1 MVMASDW
8 GETWGLSAN
17 EALASGVPVILSD
30 RCGCA
35 EDLSFATKE
44 ARVFQI
50 GNVKQ
55 LAELIGDGRW
65 KMGDGPTSLQ
75 ASRTREELRRVESEG
90 SGRRELM
97 RVMREKFDAKNTIAT
112 VKRLLV

>member
-35 EDLSFATKE
+35 EDLSSATDHAK
-44 ARVFQI
+44 VFPMGDIQR
-50 GNVKQ
+50 
-55 LAELIGDGRW
+55 LAELVADGRW
-65 KMGDGPTSLQ
+65 KMGDGE
-75 ASRTREELRRVESEG
+75 RTVEQRRS
-90 SGRRELM
+90 LM
-97 RVMREKFDAKNTIAT
+97 RVMREKFDAENTIAT

>member
-1 MVMASDW
+1 MVLTSDW

-35 EDLSFATKE
+35 EDLSSATDQAKIFE
-44 ARVFQI
+44 M

-65 KMGDGPTSLQ
+65 KMEVGEK
-75 ASRTREELRRVESEG
+75 SRNRRKAVIA
-90 SGRRELM
+90 
-97 RVMREKFDAKNTIAT
+97 VMREKFDAENTIAI

>member
-30 RCGCA
+30 QCGCG
-35 EDLSFATKE
+35 EDLSSATAE
-44 ARVFQI
+44 AKVFP
-50 GNVKQ
+50 
-55 LAELIGDGRW
+55 
-65 KMGDGPTSLQ
+65 MGDVQRLGALL
-75 ASRTREELRRVESEG
+75 EDRRQEIADRGWSIYQ
-90 SGRRELM
+90 RRELM
-97 RVMREKFDAKNTIAT
+97 KVMRERFDAENIVAT

>member
-1 MVMASDW
+1 MASDW

-30 RCGCA
+30 QCGCA
-35 EDLSFATKE
+35 EDISSATKE
-44 ARVFQI
+44 AKLFEM

-55 LAELIGDGRW
+55 LAELIGDSHSPSTLGL
-65 KMGDGPTSLQ
+65 GAPI
-75 ASRTREELRRVESEG
+75 G

-97 RVMREKFDAKNTIAT
+97 RVMREKFDAENTIAT